1 VEVVMISKQTCS
13 IIFLPII
20 VTFSVLWGTGSFAM
34 HDLFKDID
42 ENEDGTIS
50 SEEFNKD
57 MEEYAFENIDK
68 NDNSLISLSE
78 WKDIRGIEDEI
89 KHVELFEKLD
99 KNKDWK
105 INFFEFSDYAEKNA
119 NLHEAFMGL
128 DKDGSNSLSP
138 NEITVRPLFKM
149 ITIRF
154 N

>member
-1 VEVVMISKQTCS
+1 MKLRFNCMWVFTVAI
-13 IIFLPII
+13 IIFLTAG
-20 VTFSVLWGTGSFAM
+20 VSKSYAM
-34 HDLFKDID
+34 HDLFKNID

-57 MEEYAFENIDK
+57 MEEYVFETIDK
-68 NDNSLISLSE
+68 NNNSLISLSE
-78 WKDIRGIEDEI
+78 WKDIRGVENEI

-138 NEITVRPLFKM
+138 DEITVRPLFKM

>member
-1 VEVVMISKQTCS
+1 MKLRFNCMWVFTVAI
-13 IIFLPII
+13 IIFLAAG
-20 VTFSVLWGTGSFAM
+20 VSKSYAM
-34 HDLFKDID
+34 HDLFKNID

-57 MEEYAFENIDK
+57 MEEYVFETIDK
-68 NDNSLISLSE
+68 NNNSLISLSE
-78 WKDIRGIEDEI
+78 WKDIRGVENEI

-138 NEITVRPLFKM
+138 DEITVRPLFKM